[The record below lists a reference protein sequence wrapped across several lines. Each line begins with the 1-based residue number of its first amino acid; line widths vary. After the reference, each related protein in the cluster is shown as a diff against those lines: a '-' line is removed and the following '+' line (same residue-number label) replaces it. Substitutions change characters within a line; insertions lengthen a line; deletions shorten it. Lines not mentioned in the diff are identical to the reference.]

1 MQQNIMSCPACHKKI
16 AIEAHNCPH
25 CGLPVDDALRTQVRE
40 NQRVEIEKK
49 RIEAKRNRWA
59 LLAIF
64 ILGMGWSYFQE
75 PTAQDRAASLRRDAV
90 PKCSSAIED
99 QALYGF
105 EWETRALEFI
115 PRFPYVEH
123 MASDENSVLLK
134 GSTNIKALLF
144 KNAFGVMVPMEY
156 SCLYDTKSRTV
167 VQVHVIPR

>member
-25 CGLPVDDALRTQVRE
+25 CGLPVDDALRTQIQE
-40 NQRVEIEKK
+40 SQRVETEKK

-64 ILGMGWSYFQE
+64 VLGMGWSYFQE
-75 PTAQDRAASLRRDAV
+75 PTAQDQAASLRRDAV
-90 PKCSSAIED
+90 PKCSSAIEG
-99 QALYGF
+99 QAIYGF
-105 EWETRALEFI
+105 EWETLALEFI
-115 PRFPYVEH
+115 PRFPYAEH
-123 MASDENSVLLK
+123 MTNDEDTVLLK